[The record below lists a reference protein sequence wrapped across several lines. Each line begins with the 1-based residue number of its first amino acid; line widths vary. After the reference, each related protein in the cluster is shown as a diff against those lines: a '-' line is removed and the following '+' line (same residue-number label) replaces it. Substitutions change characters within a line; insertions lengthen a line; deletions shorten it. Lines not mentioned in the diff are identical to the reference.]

1 MKLHELSV
9 KRPIAVTM
17 VILIMVVIG
26 AYSLSMLP
34 IDAMPEMDLKM
45 AIVMTTYS
53 NVGSEEIESLIT
65 EPIEEAVAS
74 VSGLDTMQS
83 QSMEGMSVVMVQFT
97 NSTDIDEAVNTI
109 ENNIDM
115 ISMMLPEDA
124 SEPTVLKLDMNS
136 MASVMMSVSYEGY
149 DLIQTKQFVED
160 NVEHKLKSAGGVAS
174 VNISGGQDRVI
185 EIEVDSE
192 KLQGYNMSFTDLVSA
207 IAGQNSNLPAGNTE
221 SNKKD
226 LSVRMIGEF
235 QKISDIGLVPLTTSQ
250 GQVIYIKD
258 IASVNDT
265 YTDEATLSRINGEN
279 SISISISSESDAN
292 TVDVVNGVMKALE
305 EIKAQHPKFNY
316 DITMEQ
322 ASYIEDS
329 IASVA
334 ESAVVGGLLAIII
347 LFLFLG
353 NARNALVIGVSMPI
367 SVITTFIGL
376 FISGMTLNI
385 VSLGGL
391 ALGVGM
397 LVDNAVVVLENIF
410 RRRKTYGDD
419 ARTGAIK
426 GTGEVIGAVVA
437 SVLTT
442 CIVYVPILFLDNMMA
457 IMFKQLA
464 FTIVFSQAASL
475 LATMLIVPMLSSKIE
490 NIEERNKTFSFIL
503 TPFDRMMNF
512 FYSVYEKALRYF
524 LAHRKSFLAGII
536 AAFVLSLVVLS
547 MKGMTLMPTSDEGTI
562 SINIELPQGSQLET
576 TDKLVREIEDKVK
589 AYEEVETISTSVGSG
604 GMMSVLGASNGN
616 QATITLTLAE
626 NRKTAT
632 TDAVQEIREMLSDV
646 TGAELSIEASSQSM
660 SMASDEVTFNFTATD
675 DEALEDYVLK
685 AQEILAGIEGVTE
698 TETSIGETKPEV
710 RIELDESR
718 AARYGINTA
727 YAATLVNYALNG
739 ATASE
744 FTEKGSEY
752 DIKVVYP
759 EDYVKNYEELKTLQI
774 KSPVGQWITL
784 SDIADIYIEQGQT
797 TLTRIDQKRVI
808 TLTGK
813 IYGTDLGSV
822 TSEFNEAVQSQ
833 LGTVEGISQES
844 AGAYEMMI
852 EAMMSLVTAIFLGI
866 LLMYMIM
873 AAQFENLVHPL
884 IILCTLP
891 LAMIG
896 VVLGLV
902 VSGTPLSVVSCI
914 GILMLIGIIVNNA
927 IVLIEFI
934 NDQKRE
940 NPDMPRIQQVVNAGL
955 VRMRPILMTSLTSI
969 LGFLPMA
976 LDSEGGGVMMQP
988 LAVALVGGLTVGTF
1002 LTLFVIPVI
1011 YSIVDEKL
1019 AKRAEKKAMKKA
1031 IKQSM
1036 QTK

>member
-17 VILIMVVIG
+17 VILIMVVLG
-26 AYSLSMLP
+26 GYSLSMLP

-45 AIVMTTYS
+45 AIVMTTYQ

-83 QSMEGMSVVMVQFT
+83 QSMEGMSVVMAQFS
-97 NSTDIDEAVNTI
+97 NNTDIDEAVSTI

-124 SEPTVLKLDMNS
+124 SEPTVLKLDMTS

-149 DLIQTKQFVED
+149 DLVQTKQFIED
-160 NVEHKLKSAGGVAS
+160 NVEHRLKSAGGVAS

-185 EIEVDSE
+185 EVEVDSDR
-192 KLQGYNMSFTDLVSA
+192 LQGYNMSFTDLVSA
-207 IAGQNSNLPAGNTE
+207 IASQNNNLPAGNTE

-226 LSVRMIGEF
+226 LSVRMMGEF
-235 QKISDIGLVPLTTSQ
+235 KKISDIGLVPLTTSQ
-250 GQVIYIKD
+250 GQVIYIRD
-258 IASVNDT
+258 VASVKDAYNDAKT
-265 YTDEATLSRINGEN
+265 ISRINGEN
-279 SISISISSESDAN
+279 SISVSVSSESDAN
-292 TVDVVNGVMKALE
+292 TVDVVNGVLKELE
-305 EIKAQHPKFNY
+305 QIKAQHPKFHY

-334 ESAVVGGLLAIII
+334 KSAIMGGLLAMIV

-353 NARNALVIGVSMPI
+353 NVRNALVIGVSMPI

-376 FISGMTLNI
+376 FVSGMTLNI

-410 RRRKTYGDD
+410 RRRKTYHDD
-419 ARTGAIK
+419 AQTGAIK

-457 IMFKQLA
+457 VMFKQLA
-464 FTIVFSQAASL
+464 FAIVFSQTASL
-475 LATMLIVPMLSSKIE
+475 ISTILIVPMLSSKIE
-490 NIEERNKTFSFIL
+490 NIEERNKKFSFIL
-503 TPFDRMMNF
+503 KPFDTMMNYL
-512 FYSVYEKALRYF
+512 YSVYEKTLRT
-524 LAHRKSFLAGII
+524 LLGHRKVFLWGVIGI
-536 AAFVLSLVVLS
+536 FVLSMIVLS
-547 MKGMTLMPTSDEGTI
+547 MKGMTLMPSSDEGTI
-562 SINIELPQGSQLET
+562 SISIELPQGSQLEA
-576 TDKLVREIEDKVK
+576 TDKMVKDIEDKVK
-589 AYEEVETISTSVGSG
+589 DYKDVQTISSSVGSG
-604 GMMSVLGASNGN
+604 GMMAVLGASNAN
-616 QATITLTLAE
+616 QATVTLTLAE

-632 TDAVQEIREMLSDV
+632 TDAVQEIRELLSDIS
-646 TGAELSIEASSQSM
+646 GAELSIEASSQSM
-660 SMASDEVTFNFTATD
+660 SMASDEVTFRFTAND
-675 DEALEDYVLK
+675 NEALEDYVLR
-685 AQEILAGIEGVTE
+685 AQEVLAGIDGITE

-710 RIELDESR
+710 RIELDQNR
-718 AARYGINTA
+718 AAHYGINTS

-739 ATASE
+739 TKASE
-744 FTEKGSEY
+744 FTQKGSEY
-752 DIKVVYP
+752 DIRVVYP
-759 EDYVKNYEELKTLQI
+759 DDYVKNYEELKTLQI

-784 SDIADIYIEQGQT
+784 SDIANLYIEQGQT
-797 TLTRIDQKRVI
+797 TLTRINQKRVV

-813 IYGTDLGSV
+813 IYGSDLGSV
-822 TSEFNEAVQSQ
+822 TRRFNNAIESQ
-833 LGTVEGISQES
+833 VGTVEGVSQES
-844 AGAYEMMI
+844 AGAYETMI
-852 EAMMSLVTAIFLGI
+852 EAMLSLVAAILLGI

-873 AAQFENLVHPL
+873 AAQFENLIHPL

-902 VSGTPLSVVSCI
+902 VSGTPLSVISCI

-934 NDQKRE
+934 NNQKRE
-940 NPDMPRIQQVVNAGL
+940 NPDMPRMQQVVNAGI

-1011 YSIVDEKL
+1011 YSIVDEKQE
-1019 AKRAEKKAMKKA
+1019 KHAEKKAMKIA
-1031 IKQSM
+1031 IKKSIQS
-1036 QTK
+1036 K

>member
-1 MKLHELSV
+1 MKLYELSV

-17 VILIMVVIG
+17 IILILVVIG
-26 AYSLSMLP
+26 TYSLSMLP

-53 NVGSEEIESLIT
+53 NVGSEEIENLIT

-97 NSTDIDEAVNTI
+97 NSTDIDEAVSTI

-115 ISMMLPEDA
+115 ISMVLPEDA

-136 MASVMMSVSYEGY
+136 MASMMMSVSYEGY

-160 NVEHKLKSAGGVAS
+160 NVEHKIKSAGGVAS

-185 EIEVDSE
+185 EIEVDDE
-192 KLQGYNMSFTDLVSA
+192 KLHGYNISFTDIVSA
-207 IAGQNSNLPAGNTE
+207 VAGQNNNLPAGNTQA
-221 SNKKD
+221 NNKD
-226 LSVRMIGEF
+226 LAVRMMGEF
-235 QKISDIGLVPLTTSQ
+235 KKISDIGLVPLRTSQ

-258 IASVNDT
+258 IATVNDT
-265 YTDEATLSRINGEN
+265 YSDKSTISRINGEN
-279 SISISISSESDAN
+279 SISISVSSESDAN

-316 DITMEQ
+316 NITMEQ

-334 ESAVVGGLLAIII
+334 NSALIGGLLAMII

-353 NARNALVIGVSMPI
+353 NAKNALVIGVSMPT
-367 SVITTFIGL
+367 SVITTFIGMYM
-376 FISGMTLNI
+376 SGMTLNV

-391 ALGVGM
+391 ALGIGM

-410 RRRKTYGDD
+410 RRRKAYGED
-419 ARTGAIK
+419 AKTGSIK
-426 GTGEVIGAVVA
+426 GANEVIGAVIA

-457 IMFKQLA
+457 VMFKQLA
-464 FTIVFSQAASL
+464 FSIVFSQTASL
-475 LATMLIVPMLSSKIE
+475 LATMLIVPMLASKIDD
-490 NIEERNKTFSFIL
+490 IEKRNNAFSFIL
-503 TPFDRMMNF
+503 TPFDKMMKYL
-512 FYSVYEKALRYF
+512 YSVYERALRYF
-524 LAHRKSFLAGII
+524 LSHRKAFLSGVI
-536 AAFVLSLVVLS
+536 AIFILSLVVLS
-547 MKGMTLMPTSDEGTI
+547 MKGMTLMPSSDEGTI
-562 SINIELPQGSQLET
+562 SIGIELPQGSKLET
-576 TDKLVREIEDKVK
+576 TDKLVLEIEDKVK
-589 AYEEVETISTSVGSG
+589 TYKDVETISTSVGSG

-626 NRKTAT
+626 NRKTST
-632 TDAVQEIREMLSDV
+632 TDAVQLIREMLSDV
-646 TGAELSIEASSQSM
+646 SGAELSIEASSQSM
-660 SMASDEVTFNFTATD
+660 SMSSDEVTFRFTAND
-675 DEALEDYVLK
+675 DDALEDYVLK
-685 AQEILAGIEGVTE
+685 AQKILAGIDGVTE
-698 TETSIGETKPEV
+698 TETSIGDTKSEV
-710 RIELDESR
+710 RIELDSSR

-727 YAATLVNYALNG
+727 YASSLVNYALNG
-739 ATASE
+739 TKASE
-744 FTEKGSEY
+744 LTQKGSEH
-752 DIKVVYP
+752 DIRVVYP
-759 EDYVKNYEELKTLQI
+759 DDYVRNYEELKTLQI

-784 SDIADIYIEQGQT
+784 SDIADIRIEQGQT
-797 TLTRIDQKRVI
+797 VLTRVDQKRVI
-808 TLTGK
+808 TLSGK
-813 IYGTDLGSV
+813 IYGTDLGTV
-822 TSEFNEAVQSQ
+822 TREFNETLNKQIGNVD
-833 LGTVEGISQES
+833 GVSQES
-844 AGAYEMMI
+844 AGAYEMML
-852 EAMMSLVTAIFLGI
+852 EAMTSLLTAILLGI
-866 LLMYMIM
+866 LLMYMVM

-896 VVLGLV
+896 VVLGLI
-902 VSGTPLSVVSCI
+902 VSNTPLSVVSCI

-940 NPDMPRIQQVVNAGL
+940 NPEMSRMQQVVNAGI

-976 LDSEGGGVMMQP
+976 LENDGGGVMMQP
-988 LAVALVGGLTVGTF
+988 LAVALVGGLSVGTF
-1002 LTLFVIPVI
+1002 LTLFVIPVL

-1019 AKRAEKKAMKKA
+1019 EKNREKKVMKKA
-1031 IKQSM
+1031 IKQSIN
-1036 QTK
+1036 TK

>member
-17 VILIMVVIG
+17 VVLIMVVLG
-26 AYSLSMLP
+26 TYSLSMLP

-45 AIVMTTYS
+45 AVVMTTYS

-115 ISMMLPEDA
+115 ISMMLPENA
-124 SEPTVLKLDMNS
+124 SEPMVLKLDMNA

-149 DLIQTKQFVED
+149 DLIQTKKFIED

-185 EIEVDSE
+185 EIEVEPE
-192 KLQGYNMSFTDLVSA
+192 KLNGYNISFTDIVA
-207 IAGQNSNLPAGNTE
+207 TVTGQNNNLPAGSTQ

-235 QKISDIGLVPLTTSQ
+235 KKLSDIGLVPLTTSQ
-250 GQVIYIKD
+250 GQVVYIKD
-258 IASVNDT
+258 VASVNDT
-265 YTDEATLSRINGEN
+265 YADETTISRINGED
-279 SISISISSESDAN
+279 SISVSISSESDAN
-292 TVDVVNGVMKALE
+292 TVDVVNGVIKTLE
-305 EIKAQHPKFNY
+305 EIKKQHPKFNY
-316 DITMEQ
+316 NITMEQ

-334 ESAVVGGLLAIII
+334 KSAILGGILAIIV

-367 SVITTFIGL
+367 SIITTFIGM
-376 FISGMTLNI
+376 FMSGMTLNV

-397 LVDNAVVVLENIF
+397 LVDNSVVVLENIF
-410 RRRKTYGDD
+410 RRRKAYGDD
-419 ARTGAIK
+419 AKEGAIK
-426 GTGEVIGAVVA
+426 GTGEVIGAVIA

-464 FTIVFSQAASL
+464 FAIVFSQIASL
-475 LATMLIVPMLSSKIE
+475 LGTMLIVPMLSSKIE
-490 NIEERNKTFSFIL
+490 NIETRNEKFSFIL
-503 TPFDRMMNF
+503 EPFNKMMN
-512 FYSVYEKALRYF
+512 YLYDKYEKTLWF
-524 LAHRKSFLAGII
+524 LLSHRKKFLIGVVGV
-536 AAFVLSLVVLS
+536 FVLSIVVLF
-547 MKGMTLMPTSDEGTI
+547 MKGMTLMPSSDEGTI
-562 SINIELPQGSQLET
+562 SIAIELPQGSQLET
-576 TDKLVREIEDKVK
+576 TDKLVGEIEEKVK
-589 AYEEVETISTSVGSG
+589 TYKDIETVSVNVGTG
-604 GMMSVLGASNGN
+604 GMMSAFGASNGN
-616 QATITLTLAE
+616 QATITLTLNE
-626 NRKTAT
+626 DKKVAT
-632 TDAVQEIREMLSDV
+632 TDAVQDIRELLSDV
-646 TGAELSIEASSQSM
+646 TGARISIEASSQSM
-660 SMASDEVTFNFTATD
+660 SMTSDEISFQFTATD
-675 DEALEDYVLK
+675 DEVLENYVLEAEK
-685 AQEILAGIEGVTE
+685 ILSGIDGITE
-698 TETSIGETKPEV
+698 TETSIGDTKSEV
-710 RIELDESR
+710 RIELDKSR

-727 YAATLVNYALNG
+727 YAANLVNYALNG
-739 ATASE
+739 TKASE

-752 DIKVVYP
+752 DIRVVYP
-759 EDYVKNYEELKTLQI
+759 DNYVKNYEQLKTLQI

-784 SDIADIYIEQGQT
+784 SDIADVHIEQGQT
-797 TLTRIDQKRVI
+797 TLTRIDQKRVV

-813 IYGTDLGSV
+813 IYGTDIG
-822 TSEFNEAVQSQ
+822 TINRKFNDALHKE
-833 LGTVEGISQES
+833 LGTVEGVSQQS
-844 AGAYEMMI
+844 AGAYETMI
-852 EAMMSLVTAIFLGI
+852 EAMLSLLTAILLGI
-866 LLMYMIM
+866 LLMYMVM

-891 LAMIG
+891 LAIIG

-902 VSGTPLSVVSCI
+902 ISGTPLSVISCI
-914 GILMLIGIIVNNA
+914 GVLMLIGIIVNNA
-927 IVLIEFI
+927 IILIEFI

-940 NPDMPRIQQVVNAGL
+940 KPDMPRMQQVVNAGI

-976 LDSEGGGVMMQP
+976 FDSKGGGAMMQP

-1011 YSIVDEKL
+1011 YTIVEEKL
-1019 AKRAEKKAMKKA
+1019 EKRAKKKTMNR
-1031 IKQSM
+1031 
-1036 QTK
+1036 

>member
-97 NSTDIDEAVNTI
+97 NTTDIDEAVNTI

-136 MASVMMSVSYEGY
+136 MASMMMSVSYEGY
-149 DLIQTKQFVED
+149 DITQTKQFVED
-160 NVEHKLKSAGGVAS
+160 NVEHRLKSAGGVAS
-174 VNISGGQDRVI
+174 VNISGGSDRII

-192 KLQGYNMSFTDLVSA
+192 RLHGYNMSFTDIVNA
-207 IAGQNSNLPAGNTE
+207 IAGQNNNLPAGNTE
-221 SNKKD
+221 SNKRD
-226 LSVRMIGEF
+226 LSVRMMGEF
-235 QKISDIGLVPLTTSQ
+235 EKISDIGLVPVTTSQ
-250 GQVIYIKD
+250 GQVLYIKD
-258 IASVNDT
+258 VANIKDT
-265 YTDEATLSRINGEN
+265 YSDVATISRINGEN

-292 TVDVVNGVMKALE
+292 TVEVVNGVIKELE
-305 EIKAQHPKFNY
+305 QIKAQYPKFQY

-322 ASYIEDS
+322 ASYIEES

-334 ESAVVGGLLAIII
+334 QSAIIGGLLAIIV

-353 NARNALVIGVSMPI
+353 SAKNALVIGVSMPI
-367 SVITTFIGL
+367 SVVTTFIGL
-376 FISGMTLNI
+376 FMSGMTLNI

-410 RRRKTYGDD
+410 RRRKTYKDD
-419 ARTGAIK
+419 AKTGAIK

-457 IMFKQLA
+457 VMFKQLA
-464 FTIVFSQAASL
+464 FTIVFSQTASL
-475 LATMLIVPMLSSKIE
+475 LATILIVPMLSSKIE
-490 NIEERNKTFSFIL
+490 NIEENNKMFSFIL
-503 TPFDRMMNF
+503 NPFNKLMNYL
-512 FYSVYEKALRYF
+512 YSVYEKALRYF
-524 LAHRKSFLAGII
+524 LSHRKSFLAGVM
-536 AAFVLSLVVLS
+536 AVFVFSMVVLS

-562 SINIELPQGSQLET
+562 SITVELPQGSQLET
-576 TDKLVREIEDKVK
+576 TDEIVRSIEEKVK
-589 AYEEVETISTSVGSG
+589 TYKDVESISTSVGSG
-604 GMMSVLGASNGN
+604 GMMAVLGASSGN
-616 QATITLTLAE
+616 KATITLTLAE
-626 NRKTAT
+626 NRKKST
-632 TDAVQEIREMLSDV
+632 TDAVQDIRKLLSDV
-646 TGAELSIEASSQSM
+646 TGAEISIESSSQSM
-660 SMASDEVTFNFTATD
+660 AMASDEVTFNFTAND
-675 DEALEDYVLK
+675 DEALEEYVLK

-710 RIELDESR
+710 RVKLNESR
-718 AARYGINTA
+718 AALYGINTA
-727 YAATLVNYALNG
+727 YAATLVNHALNG
-739 ATASE
+739 VKASE

-752 DIKVVYP
+752 DIRVVYP
-759 EDYVKNYEELKTLQI
+759 EDYVKNYDELKTLQI
-774 KSPVGQWITL
+774 KSPVGQWVTL
-784 SDIADIYIEQGQT
+784 SDIADVYIEQGQT
-797 TLTRIDQKRVI
+797 TLTRVDQKRVI
-808 TLTGK
+808 TLSGK
-813 IYGTDLGSV
+813 IYGTDLGTV
-822 TSEFNEAVQSQ
+822 NRKFNEAIQTE
-833 LGTVEGISQES
+833 LGTMEGITQES
-844 AGAYEMMI
+844 AGAFEMMI
-852 EAMMSLVTAIFLGI
+852 EAMLSLVVAILLGI

-896 VVLGLV
+896 VVLGLI
-902 VSGTPLSVVSCI
+902 VSNTPLSVVSCI

-934 NDQKRE
+934 NVQKRE
-940 NPDMPRIQQVVNAGL
+940 NPDMPVMQQVVNAGI

-1019 AKRAEKKAMKKA
+1019 NARAEKKAMKKA
-1031 IKQSM
+1031 IKKSM
-1036 QTK
+1036 QSN

>member
-1 MKLHELSV
+1 MKIHELSV

-17 VILIMVVIG
+17 AILICVVIG
-26 AYSLSMLP
+26 IYSLSMLP

-45 AIVMTTYS
+45 AVVMTTYQ

-65 EPIEEAVAS
+65 EPIEEAIAS

-83 QSMEGMSVVMVQFT
+83 QSMEGMSVVMVQFS
-97 NSTDIDEAVNTI
+97 NNTDIDEAVSTI

-115 ISMMLPEDA
+115 ISMRLPENA

-136 MASVMMSVSYEGY
+136 MASLMMSVSYEGY
-149 DLIQTKQFVED
+149 DLIQTKQFIED
-160 NVEHKLKSAGGVAS
+160 NVEHKIKSAGGVAS
-174 VNISGGQDRVI
+174 VNINGGRDRII

-192 KLQGYNMSFTDLVSA
+192 KLQGYNMSFSDIISA
-207 IAGQNSNLPAGNTE
+207 VASQNSNLPAGNTQ

-226 LSVRMIGEF
+226 LSVRMMGEF
-235 QKISDIGLVPLTTSQ
+235 SKISDIGLVPLTTSQ

-258 IASVNDT
+258 IADVNDT
-265 YTDEATLSRINGEN
+265 YADEKTHSRINGEN
-279 SISISISSESDAN
+279 SISLSVSSESDAN
-292 TVDVVNGVMKALE
+292 TVDVVNGVIDALE
-305 EIKAQHPKFNY
+305 EIKAQHPKFRY

-334 ESAVVGGLLAIII
+334 ESAIIGGLLAILI

-367 SVITTFIGL
+367 SVITTFIGM

-410 RRRKTYGDD
+410 RRRKAYGDD
-419 ARTGAIK
+419 AKTGAMK
-426 GTGEVIGAVVA
+426 GTGEVIGAVIA

-442 CIVYVPILFLDNMMA
+442 CIVYVPILFIDNMMA

-464 FTIVFSQAASL
+464 FAIVFSQTASL
-475 LATMLIVPMLSSKIE
+475 LTTMLIVPMLSSKIE
-490 NIEERNKTFSFIL
+490 SIEERNKAFSFIL

-512 FYSVYEKALRYF
+512 LYSVYEKALRF
-524 LAHRKSFLAGII
+524 VLSHRKSFLAGVM
-536 AAFVLSLVVLS
+536 AVFVLSMFILS
-547 MKGMTLMPTSDEGTI
+547 IKGMTLMPSSDEGTV
-562 SINIELPQGSQLET
+562 SVTVELPQGTQLEK
-576 TDKLVREIEDKVK
+576 TDMLAREIEEIVK
-589 AYEEVETISTSVGSG
+589 TYKDVETISTSVGAG
-604 GMMSVLGASNGN
+604 GMMAALGASNAN
-616 QATITLTLAE
+616 QATVTLTLAE
-626 NRKTAT
+626 NRKTPTA
-632 TDAVQEIREMLSDV
+632 DAVQKIREMLSEIS
-646 TGAELSIEASSQSM
+646 GAEISVEASSQSM
-660 SMASDEVTFNFTATD
+660 SMSSDEVSFRFTATD
-675 DEALEDYVLK
+675 DEALENYVLK
-685 AQEILAGIEGVTE
+685 AQAVLAGIEGVVE

-710 RIELDESR
+710 RIELDKSR
-718 AARYGINTA
+718 AARYGINTS
-727 YAATLVNYALNG
+727 YAATLVNYALSG
-739 ATASE
+739 AKASE
-744 FTEKGSEY
+744 FTESGSEY

-759 EDYVKNYEELKTLQI
+759 ENYVENFEELKKLQI

-784 SDIADIYIEQGQT
+784 SDIADVHIEQGQT
-797 TLTRIDQKRVI
+797 TITHIDQKRVV

-813 IYGTDLGSV
+813 IYGTDMGTV
-822 TSEFNEAVQSQ
+822 NRAFNKELLKV
-833 LGTVEGISQES
+833 GTVEGVSQQS
-844 AGAYEMMI
+844 AGSYETMI
-852 EAMMSLVTAIFLGI
+852 EAMLSLVVAILLGI

-873 AAQFENLVHPL
+873 AAQFENTVQPL

-902 VSGTPLSVVSCI
+902 VSNTPLSVVSCI

-940 NPDMPRIQQVVNAGL
+940 HPDMPRTQQVVNAGI

-1002 LTLFVIPVI
+1002 LTLFVIPVV
-1011 YSIVDEKL
+1011 YSIVDEKQE
-1019 AKRAEKKAMKKA
+1019 KRAKKKVMRKA
-1031 IKQSM
+1031 IKQSI
-1036 QTK
+1036 KGE

>member
-17 VILIMVVIG
+17 VILIMVVLG

-97 NSTDIDEAVNTI
+97 NSTDIDEAVSTI

-136 MASVMMSVSYEGY
+136 MASMMMSVSYEGY
-149 DLIQTKQFVED
+149 DLIQTKQFIED
-160 NVEHKLKSAGGVAS
+160 NVEHKIKSAGGVAS

-192 KLQGYNMSFTDLVSA
+192 KLQGYNMSFSDIVSA
-207 IAGQNSNLPAGNTE
+207 VAGQNNNLPAGNTE
-221 SNKKD
+221 ANKKD
-226 LSVRMIGEF
+226 LSVRMMGEF
-235 QKISDIGLVPLTTSQ
+235 RKISDIGLVPLITSQ

-265 YTDEATLSRINGEN
+265 YSDKSTISRINGEN

-316 DITMEQ
+316 NITMEQ

-334 ESAVVGGLLAIII
+334 ESAIIGGLLAIII

-367 SVITTFIGL
+367 SVITTFIGM
-376 FISGMTLNI
+376 FMSGMTLNI

-419 ARTGAIK
+419 AKIGAIR

-457 IMFKQLA
+457 VMFKQLA
-464 FTIVFSQAASL
+464 FTIVFSQTASL
-475 LATMLIVPMLSSKIE
+475 LATMLIVPMLSSKIG
-490 NIEERNKTFSFIL
+490 NIEERNRTFSFIL

-512 FYSVYEKALRYF
+512 FYSVYEKTLRYF
-524 LAHRKSFLAGII
+524 LDHRKSFLAGVMAI
-536 AAFVLSLVVLS
+536 FVLSLVVLS
-547 MKGMTLMPTSDEGTI
+547 MKGMTLMPSSDEGTV
-562 SINIELPQGSQLET
+562 SITVELPQGSQLET
-576 TDKLVREIEDKVK
+576 TDELVREIEEKVK
-589 AYEEVETISTSVGSG
+589 TYEDVETISASVGSG

-626 NRKTAT
+626 NRTTST
-632 TDAVQEIREMLSDV
+632 TDAVQDIREMLSDV

-675 DEALEDYVLK
+675 DKALEDYVLK

-718 AARYGINTA
+718 AARYGINTT

-739 ATASE
+739 TKASE

-759 EDYVKNYEELKTLQI
+759 EEYVKNYEALKTLQI

-797 TLTRIDQKRVI
+797 TLTRVDQKRVI

-813 IYGTDLGSV
+813 IYGTDLGTV
-822 TSEFNEAVQSQ
+822 TREFNETVQSQ
-833 LGTVEGISQES
+833 LGTVEGISQQS

-866 LLMYMIM
+866 LLMYMVM
-873 AAQFENLVHPL
+873 AAQFENLVDPL

-902 VSGTPLSVVSCI
+902 VSNTPLSVVSCI

-940 NPDMPRIQQVVNAGL
+940 NPDMSRIQQVVNAGI

-1019 AKRAEKKAMKKA
+1019 EKRRKKKNIKKA
-1031 IKQSM
+1031 IKQSIH
-1036 QTK
+1036 TN